1 MDVHDATTIRKAFV
15 NTSKSKAAAMNLPGA
30 WPPARVEDRDF
41 LGWVD
46 PKAPQRAYVVPGPQ
60 VHDTTM
66 AIELRLG
73 ETGPARRTTMCDW
86 CHTSDVTSR
95 LVVARRAGAAG
106 KSGNTVGQYVCEDFD
121 CSLRVRQPLKDHQR
135 SVSGLPDTRV
145 DDLVARVRS
154 FVERVLA

>member
-1 MDVHDATTIRKAFV
+1 MDAYDAATIRRAFV
-15 NTSKSKAAAMNLPGA
+15 NTSKTKAAAVNLPGT
-30 WPPARVEDRDF
+30 WPPPRVEERDF

-46 PKAPQRAYVVPGPQ
+46 PKAPQRAYVVPGPRI
-60 VHDTTM
+60 HDTTV

-73 ETGPARRTTMCDW
+73 ETGPARRTTLCDW

-95 LVVARRAGAAG
+95 LVVARLAGPAGRA
-106 KSGNTVGQYVCEDFD
+106 GNTVGQYVCEDFG